1 MTLNTSF
8 KISVEITNVEQI
20 NTLLSVLN
28 STKIDYKFIDIT
40 ATPTSKAPEVS
51 PPIIQFYHPKLFGKH
66 GLRVLELLS
75 EGRSYKEI
83 SKEISLSVDG
93 VRMYIKK
100 IFRVL
105 NVNNGRDAVR
115 VYLTQIQTKR

>member
-8 KISVEITNVEQI
+8 KISVEVTNVEQI

-28 STKIDYKFIDIT
+28 STKIDYKFVDIST
-40 ATPTSKAPEVS
+40 TSTVDVIPAETTQ
-51 PPIIQFYHPKLFGKH
+51 IYHPKLFGKY
-66 GLRVLELLS
+66 GLRVLQLLS

-83 SKEISLSVDG
+83 STEISLSVDG

-100 IFRVL
+100 IFKVL

-115 VYLTQIQTKR
+115 IYLTQMQNNQ